1 MKMVEEKHPGTW
13 SALIASATDV
23 RRRAYAPYSNFW
35 VGAALASADGATHL
49 GVNVENCAYGSTIC
63 AERHAVGAAIAAG
76 AKAFTAIAVVTDSSS
91 ITTPCGACLQ
101 VLSEMGV
108 PTVVLHNLRDGQTQ
122 QWSLVDLL
130 PSAPK
135 LQYLAAKNQD

>member
-1 MKMVEEKHPGTW
+1 MVEEKQKAFWAP
-13 SALIASATDV
+13 LIARAKEA
-23 RRRAYAPYSNFW
+23 RQHAYAPYSKFA
-35 VGAALASADGATHL
+35 VGGALLCPSGDTYV

-76 AKAFTAIAVVTDSSS
+76 ARAFTAIAVVTDSPD

-122 QWSLVDLL
+122 VVLLTSLL
-130 PSAPK
+130 PAAPK
-135 LQYLAAKNQD
+135 LQYLSDS

>member
-1 MKMVEEKHPGTW
+1 MVEDKSQSRWAP
-13 SALIASATDV
+13 LIARATEV
-23 RRRAYAPYSNFW
+23 RRHAYAPYSKFA
-35 VGAALASADGATHL
+35 VGAALLTASGATHV

-76 AKAFTAIAVVTDSSS
+76 ARNWTAIAVVADSPTV
-91 ITTPCGACLQ
+91 TTPCGACLQ

-108 PTVVLHNLRDGQTQ
+108 PTVVLHNLQDGQTQ
-122 QWSLVDLL
+122 VLPLAALL

-135 LQYLAAKNQD
+135 LQYLAEG